1 MNRPPQNGDAA
12 ADLRL
17 HHEEL
22 PLLPGPTRHQVA
34 ELPPALPLLQRL
46 FRQGGQTRLVVVEIY
61 KYIYIFLIRWNKGS
75 SGFIFFKGLEGVQP
89 N

>member
-46 FRQGGQTRLVVVEIY
+46 FRQGGQTRLVVIECSGRTPLGTASPTTTVSSRRPD
-61 KYIYIFLIRWNKGS
+61 KVGS
-75 SGFIFFKGLEGVQP
+75 CGNI
-89 N
+89 